1 MVTYI
6 FKLLCPHYFW
16 LGAWSAA
23 LRRILRLHSASGEVK
38 MCGWWMPTAVLKSW
52 CDMHVLRT
60 WHTLSIVQTLFP
72 DPSHCSD
79 FCLSVSRIFIHSL
92 LWWCNL
98 KYLCTTYWGTRNK
111 ASYQLWSHSSTLL
124 QDSWESC
131 TRDSLSGLGHS
142 CAIITHSVISADPC
156 TAIHLALFFF
166 GGDHTSWLVASLF
179 HDQELNS
186 GPQQWNCIVLT
197 IGLPNNWHWTL
208 ALDCQ
213 RISSQ
218 HYSLSWLFTF

>member
-1 MVTYI
+1 MW
-6 FKLLCPHYFW
+6 FKPFSLTPVIAHI
-16 LGAWSAA
+16 SA
-23 LRRILRLHSASGEVK
+23 LVSLES
-38 MCGWWMPTAVLKSW
+38 
-52 CDMHVLRT
+52 
-60 WHTLSIVQTLFP
+60 LSI
-72 DPSHCSD
+72 HCFDGATWNIYVPHTEEPGIRHHTS
-79 FCLSVSRIFIHSL
+79 C
-92 LWWCNL
+92 
-98 KYLCTTYWGTRNK
+98 
-111 ASYQLWSHSSTLL
+111 HSSTLL

-142 CAIITHSVISADPC
+142 CAIITLSVISADPC

-179 HDQELNS
+179 HDQGLNS

-213 RISSQ
+213 RISS
-218 HYSLSWLFTF
+218 LSIIL